1 MPMSRYYL
9 NVHDGVNHSI
19 GEEGL
24 EFDSLAAAERAAAL
38 TAFELGLDRVR
49 KGCPANHEMVVEVR
63 DEQQQRV
70 AMVTSAMTIHRLASG
85 A

>member
-1 MPMSRYYL
+1 MPMSRFYL
-9 NVHDGVNHSI
+9 NVHDGVNFSVE
-19 GEEGL
+19 EEGL
-24 EFDSLAAAERAAAL
+24 EFDSLAAAERAAVL

-49 KGCPANHEMVVEVR
+49 KGYTANHEMVVEVR

-70 AMVTSAMTIHRLASG
+70 AMVTSAMTIHRLASR

>member
-1 MPMSRYYL
+1 MSRYYL

-38 TAFELGLDRVR
+38 TVFELGLRLV
-49 KGCPANHEMVVEVR
+49 G
-63 DEQQQRV
+63 
-70 AMVTSAMTIHRLASG
+70 IHRELMTA
-85 A
+85 AAR

>member
-1 MPMSRYYL
+1 
-9 NVHDGVNHSI
+9 
-19 GEEGL
+19 
-24 EFDSLAAAERAAAL
+24 
-38 TAFELGLDRVR
+38 
-49 KGCPANHEMVVEVR
+49 MVVEVR